1 MENLEA
7 KFDAYESI
15 ANRCNT
21 PVTNIILVSLIQE
34 IAKLTEAVKENN
46 PAA

>member
-1 MENLEA
+1 MENLET

-21 PVTNIILVSLIQE
+21 PVTNIILVSLINE
-34 IAKLTEAVKENN
+34 ITKLTEAVRDNK
-46 PAA
+46 PA